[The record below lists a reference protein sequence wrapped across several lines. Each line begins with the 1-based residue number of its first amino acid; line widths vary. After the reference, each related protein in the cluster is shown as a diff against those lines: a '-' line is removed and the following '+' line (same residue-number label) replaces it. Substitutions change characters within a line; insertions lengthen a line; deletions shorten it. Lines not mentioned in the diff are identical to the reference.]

1 MQANQV
7 SQQNLGVDVDQMR
20 MEYARQNSHLKAK
33 RNAGASEKGENA
45 KIALNEVKINLT
57 QKFEAQ
63 ERRRKIEMI
72 LLNNEPGER
81 TDEQVKQMREVL
93 VMEFRI
99 FKELASQ
106 SAGIVDEVSI
116 IARDHLA
123 LERTFERKNL
133 TEEVSD

>member
-1 MQANQV
+1 
-7 SQQNLGVDVDQMR
+7 
-20 MEYARQNSHLKAK
+20 
-33 RNAGASEKGENA
+33 
-45 KIALNEVKINLT
+45 
-57 QKFEAQ
+57 
-63 ERRRKIEMI
+63 
-72 LLNNEPGER
+72 
-81 TDEQVKQMREVL
+81 MREVL

>member
-1 MQANQV
+1 M
-7 SQQNLGVDVDQMR
+7 
-20 MEYARQNSHLKAK
+20 KAK
-33 RNAGASEKGENA
+33 RNLGISDKGENA

-57 QKFEAQ
+57 QKYEAQ
-63 ERRRKIEMI
+63 ERRRKLEMI

-81 TDEQVKQMREVL
+81 TEEQVKQMREVL
-93 VMEFRI
+93 VTEFRL

-116 IARDHLA
+116 IAKDHLA

-133 TEEVSD
+133 TEEVTNQKDSYHLILGEIRQYTWCLDGL

>member
-1 MQANQV
+1 
-7 SQQNLGVDVDQMR
+7 

-33 RNAGASEKGENA
+33 RNAGASEKGDHA

-123 LERTFERKNL
+123 LERTFERKDL